1 MPKFAYSAYDESGK
15 TVSGSIEAETTDAA
29 NNLLAL
35 RGLIPS
41 KVKKEKLVA
50 VKGEQMNLTDMFTRV
65 NTRDMILMTK
75 QLRTMLKVGVPMIK
89 LLQILE
95 DQTENAKLRRVLGS
109 VAKNITEGSSIND
122 SFRKHPSVF
131 SPLYCAAIQA
141 GEASGALPEVL
152 DRLVYIMEHEH
163 KVSSDIRAALQYPM
177 IVLSFLTFAFFFLLI
192 FVIPKFINVF
202 KSAKIAL
209 PMPTQVCILLYEIWR
224 GYWFLIIG
232 GAIGIFIFLRFYLKT
247 ENGQYIRDVILL
259 NIPIMGDLFI
269 KSSMSRFASIFSI
282 LQYSGVQVLESLK
295 IISGAIGNKA
305 ISNEFDKIRDQIEK
319 GSNISTPLKSA
330 KYFTPMVVN
339 MVAVGEKT
347 EKLDEMLADVAQHYD
362 SEVEYAMKNLSEYIG
377 PALTICMAVMVG
389 FFALAIFMPMW
400 DMTKVGR

>member
-1 MPKFAYSAYDESGK
+1 MPKFAYQAFNDKGK
-15 TVSGSIEAETTDAA
+15 PVTGAIEADSEDMA
-29 NNLLAL
+29 NNLIAA
-35 RGLIPS
+35 RGFIPF
-41 KVKKEKLVA
+41 KLKKEKQVA
-50 VKGEQMNLTDMFTRV
+50 IKGREMSLGDFFTRV
-65 NTRDMILMTK
+65 SSRDIILMTK
-75 QLRTMLKVGVPMIK
+75 QLRTMLKAGVPMIK

-95 DQTENAKLRRVLGS
+95 EQTENTRLRQVIGS
-109 VAKNITEGSSIND
+109 VAKYITEGSTIHDAFS
-122 SFRKHPSVF
+122 KHPSVF

-152 DRLVYIMEHEH
+152 DRLVYIMEHEN
-163 KVSSDIRAALQYPM
+163 KVRSDIRSALQYPM

-192 FVIPKFINVF
+192 FVIPKFVHVF
-202 KSAKIAL
+202 KSTKIAL
-209 PMPTQVCILLYEIWR
+209 PLPTQICILLYQLWQS
-224 GYWFLIIG
+224 YWFLLIA
-232 GAIGIFIFLRFYLKT
+232 GAVGVFVVLTLYFKTGQGKFVRDTFILK
-247 ENGQYIRDVILL
+247 
-259 NIPIMGDLFI
+259 IPVFGNLMI

-295 IISGAIGNKA
+295 IISGAIGNRA

-362 SEVEYAMKNLSEYIG
+362 EEVEYAMKSLSEYIG

-400 DMTKVGR
+400 DIAKIGR

>member
-1 MPKFAYSAYDESGK
+1 MPKFAYQAFNDKGK
-15 TVSGSIEAETTDAA
+15 PVSGAIEADSEDMA
-29 NNLLAL
+29 NNLIAARGFIPFKL
-35 RGLIPS
+35 R
-41 KVKKEKLVA
+41 KEKQVA
-50 VKGEQMNLTDMFTRV
+50 VKGGEMSLSDFFTRISP
-65 NTRDMILMTK
+65 RDMILTTK
-75 QLRTMLKVGVPMIK
+75 QLRTMLKAGVPMIK

-95 DQTENAKLRRVLGS
+95 EQTENTKLRQVIGS
-109 VAKNITEGSSIND
+109 VAKHITEGLTIHD
-122 SFRKHPSVF
+122 AFAKHPSVF

-163 KVSSDIRAALQYPM
+163 KVSSDVRAALQYPM

-192 FVIPKFINVF
+192 FVIPKFIRVF
-202 KSAKIAL
+202 KGAKIAL
-209 PMPTQVCILLYEIWR
+209 PMPTQVCIMLYEIWQ
-224 GYWFLIIG
+224 GYWFILIT
-232 GAIGIFIFLRFYLKT
+232 GAIGIFIFLKFYFKT
-247 ENGQYIRDVILL
+247 ENGKYMRDVILL

-400 DMTKVGR
+400 DIAKVGR